1 MSSISSFEFISA
13 VVPEPAMFIYICIPV
28 SAADTAAAVD
38 PNGTKNLLANG

>member
-28 SAADTAAAVD
+28 SAADTAAVD